1 MRCVMNYV
9 MDLKKVFVAVLIVT
23 GCWQLGQAGYLVV
36 KAELAQHLLNQAWN
50 EMKAGAVAV
59 KPWPWADTYPLV
71 KLRFGVNDQPMIVLA
86 GATGRNLAF
95 APAHVSG
102 SVQPGGSGVS
112 VIGGH
117 RDTHFT
123 VLQHMQVND
132 VLSVEYPD
140 GQYLE
145 YRVVNIKV
153 VDSQTS
159 RIALDSEQPMLALVA
174 CYPFDGLNAGG
185 PLRFVVV
192 AEETTAQMSRIII

>member
-1 MRCVMNYV
+1 MNYV

-123 VLQHMQVND
+123 ALQHMQVND

-145 YRVVNIKV
+145 YRVVNIEV
-153 VDSQTS
+153 VDSRTS

-174 CYPFDGLNAGG
+174 CYPFDGINAGG

-192 AEETTAQMSRIII
+192 AEETTTQISRIII

>member
-1 MRCVMNYV
+1 MSCVLNYV
-9 MDLKKVFVAVLIVT
+9 MNFKKVFVAVLIVA

-153 VDSQTS
+153 VDSRTS

>member
-1 MRCVMNYV
+1 

-153 VDSQTS
+153 VDSRTS

>member
-1 MRCVMNYV
+1 MNYV

-153 VDSQTS
+153 VDSRTS